1 MLFLLGLG
9 LLASTFPV
17 LLAIYFNVVPYTLQF
32 PLFVFSIIS
41 VAVSVVLVA
50 LHFIYTWPME
60 EPWRTYPYHS
70 IERSLER
77 SESRATN
84 RINPEKAEALKVV
97 APTRE
102 ELQRLK
108 EVLGISLGSLQFKE
122 RGQGIYLVTY
132 ENGKHIWKHLGRWN
146 HLKEKLEEKTSSN

>member
-1 MLFLLGLG
+1 MLFPLGLG
-9 LLASTFPV
+9 LLTSAFPV
-17 LLAIYFNVVPYTLQF
+17 LLAIYFNVVPYALQF

-41 VAVSVVLVA
+41 VALSVVLVA
-50 LHFIYTWPME
+50 LHFIYTWPTK
-60 EPWRTYPYHS
+60 EPWRTYPYRS
-70 IERSLER
+70 FERSLER
-77 SESRATN
+77 SESRETD

-108 EVLGISLGSLQFKE
+108 EVLGLSRGSLQFKK

-132 ENGKHIWKHLGRWN
+132 EHGKHVWKHLGQWN
-146 HLKEKLEEKTSSN
+146 QLKEKLPQEISSN